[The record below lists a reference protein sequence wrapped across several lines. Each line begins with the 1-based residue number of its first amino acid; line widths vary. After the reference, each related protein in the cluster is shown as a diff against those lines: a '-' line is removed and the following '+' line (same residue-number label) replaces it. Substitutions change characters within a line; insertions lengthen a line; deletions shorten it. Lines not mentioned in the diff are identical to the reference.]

1 MRQNPHKGYHKKQL
15 HNGIRIIGEEIPDY
29 NSVTVGIF
37 VFCGGRDEPK
47 DQLGIAHFTEH
58 MLFKGTKSRSALDI
72 SKTIDRIGGIINAY
86 TNKEYTC
93 YYVKIIKDRLAL
105 GVELLSDIFINSV
118 LPEDELERE
127 KNVVLQ
133 EIGMVNDTPDDLVH
147 DLLLQ
152 SLFGKDGLGHSL
164 LGTEEHVKSFSRDK
178 ISNFIENYYQ
188 NDRIV
193 IAAAGNFR
201 WQDFNDLAEKYF
213 GQRKSGFKQFKRE
226 NLKSG
231 KDIKLFK
238 SQLYQIHTTM
248 GFKTVAI
255 YSEDRYPLKV
265 LNYILGAGMSSM
277 LFQELR
283 EKSGYAYS
291 VFSFTHEYQD
301 TGYME
306 IYYGTSLKHHKDCMD
321 KVNEILTKIAKG
333 DIPKEE
339 VEFAKEQMRG
349 YNLIA
354 MDSSDARFSY
364 NAKVELYHNDFIP
377 LEKELEKVNKVTL
390 DDVVRVANTYLPLDK
405 AKFAIIAPSEEHGK
419 VKDKKTTSRK

>member
-1 MRQNPHKGYHKKQL
+1 MKQNPHKGYHKKEL
-15 HNGIRIIGEEIPDY
+15 NNGIRIIGEEIHDY

-47 DQLGIAHFTEH
+47 DQLGIAHFAEH
-58 MLFKGTKSRSALDI
+58 MLFKGTKTRSALDI

-93 YYVKIIKDRLAL
+93 YYVKIIKDKLAL
-105 GVELLSDIFINSV
+105 GIELLADIFLDSV
-118 LPEDELERE
+118 FPEDELERE

-147 DLLLQ
+147 DLLLE

-178 ISNFIENYYQ
+178 ISSFIENYYQ

-193 IAAAGNFR
+193 IAAAGNFT
-201 WQDFNDLAEKYF
+201 WGDFSELAEKYF
-213 GQRKSGFKQFKRE
+213 GKRKKSSNAFKRE
-226 NLKSG
+226 SSKTGSN
-231 KDIKLFK
+231 IKLFK
-238 SQLYQIHTTM
+238 SHLYQIHTTM
-248 GFKTVAI
+248 GFKTVSI
-255 YSEDRYPLKV
+255 YNDDKYPLKV
-265 LNYILGAGMSSM
+265 LNYILGAGMSSL

-301 TGYME
+301 TGYLE
-306 IYYGTSLKHHKDCMD
+306 IYYGTSLKHHENCME
-321 KVNEILTKIAKG
+321 KVNEILTKIRSG
-333 DIPKEE
+333 HIPKEE

-354 MDSSDARFSY
+354 QDSSDARFSY
-364 NAKVELYHNDFIP
+364 NAKVELYHNEFIP
-377 LEKELEKVNKVTL
+377 LEKELERVNRVSF
-390 DDVVRVANTYLPLDK
+390 DDVVRVANTYLSLDK
-405 AKFAIIAPSEEHGK
+405 AKFAIIAPSEKNGN
-419 VKDKKTTSRK
+419 VKNKKTASRK